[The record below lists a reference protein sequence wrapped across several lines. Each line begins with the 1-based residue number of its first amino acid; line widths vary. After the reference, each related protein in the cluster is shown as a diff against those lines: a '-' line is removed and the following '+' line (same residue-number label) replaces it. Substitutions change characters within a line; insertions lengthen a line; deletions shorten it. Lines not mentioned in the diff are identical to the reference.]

1 MVVLVHHFHH
11 KLFQQQHRLD
21 LAVMHDLTLNDEIN
35 DHHQRQD
42 SNTDD
47 LKYGLR
53 PADLNVPRP
62 FKDSFR
68 IYLPFSSTGESDA

>member
-1 MVVLVHHFHH
+1 
-11 KLFQQQHRLD
+11 
-21 LAVMHDLTLNDEIN
+21 MHDLTLNDEIN

-47 LKYGLR
+47 LKYDLR
-53 PADLNVPRP
+53 PADLNVRRP

-68 IYLPFSSTGESDA
+68 IYLPFSSTGESDV